1 MAKVTITI
9 EDVEG
14 AERSVNMSY
23 DFIPEL
29 PELTEEEQQKEDS
42 TTMTPAQAM
51 AMHVYKFLETS
62 IVAADMQEGEE
73 GEEESEEESC
83 SQPEEGTCCGGAC
96 HTTEA

>member
-14 AERSVNMSY
+14 AERAVQMGY

-29 PELTEEEQQKEDS
+29 PELTEEEQENEDS
-42 TTMTPAQAM
+42 HKLTPAQSM
-51 AMHVYKFLETS
+51 AMHLYKFLESSLT
-62 IVAADMQEGEE
+62 AKDGQEGEE
-73 GEEESEEESC
+73 VSC
-83 SQPEEGTCCGGAC
+83 EQPEEGTCCGGAC